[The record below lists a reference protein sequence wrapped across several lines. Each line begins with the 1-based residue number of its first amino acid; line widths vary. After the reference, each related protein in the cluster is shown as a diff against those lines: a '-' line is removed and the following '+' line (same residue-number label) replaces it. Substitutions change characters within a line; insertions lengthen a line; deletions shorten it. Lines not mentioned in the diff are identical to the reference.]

1 MTTRDSVIE
10 GATTSAPVRLG
21 LSLLRG
27 MRAETADRM
36 EMTRAVRPF
45 VDVANLAR
53 RVRPNGQPL
62 TFYTPSSLLQDAKHH
77 GVHGYSSTLP

>member
-1 MTTRDSVIE
+1 
-10 GATTSAPVRLG
+10 
-21 LSLLRG
+21 
-27 MRAETADRM
+27 M